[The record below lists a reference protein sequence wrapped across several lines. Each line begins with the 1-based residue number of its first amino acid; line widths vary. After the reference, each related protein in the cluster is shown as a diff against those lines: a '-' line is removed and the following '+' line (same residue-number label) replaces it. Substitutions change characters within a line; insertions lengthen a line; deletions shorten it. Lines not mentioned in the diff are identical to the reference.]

1 MEITKEKN
9 KKRAWPTK
17 DVMQQIYVLN
27 FWGENNTPFY
37 SGEGSHAEEIV
48 APYIKVVQF
57 FLNEFKCQLSICDLG
72 CGDFNIGQQLLPFTK
87 QYTAVDIVPELIT
100 YNKKKF
106 KYFNLTFSLLDISK
120 DLLPVADCVIIRQ
133 VLQHLSNSEV
143 KRIAKKLNQYKY
155 IILTEHIPNGD
166 FVPNIDIISGRGIRL
181 KKNSGVD
188 IECTPFNFKFQ
199 DSKVLHQIDLG
210 TKRGIIKTILYTI

>member
-1 MEITKEKN
+1 MEITEEKN
-9 KKRAWPTK
+9 KKKAWPTK
-17 DVMQQIYVLN
+17 DVMQQIYALN

-37 SGEGSHAEEIV
+37 SGEGSHAVQIV
-48 APYIKVVQF
+48 APYIKVVQSF
-57 FLNEFKCQLSICDLG
+57 FNEFKGQLSICDLG

-87 QYTAVDIVPELIT
+87 QYTAVDIVPELIN

-106 KYFNLTFSLLDISK
+106 KYSNLTFSLLDISN
-120 DLLPVADCVIIRQ
+120 DLLPVADCAIIRQ

-143 KRIAKKLNQYKY
+143 KRIVKKLNQYKY

-181 KKNSGVD
+181 KKNSG
-188 IECTPFNFKFQ
+188 INLFEPPFNFKA
-199 DSKVLHQIDLG
+199 KHL
-210 TKRGIIKTILYTI
+210 KKILTVTLNGNKGRIVTWLITL